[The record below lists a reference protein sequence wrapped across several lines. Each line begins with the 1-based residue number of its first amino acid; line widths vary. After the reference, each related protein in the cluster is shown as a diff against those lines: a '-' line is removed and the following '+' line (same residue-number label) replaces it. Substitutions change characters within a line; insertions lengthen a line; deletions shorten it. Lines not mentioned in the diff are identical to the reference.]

1 MIECEVAHSVR
12 GDDMSFYDFMLAFQ
26 GDATPL
32 GELATFLMNDIDF
45 PRDVIHPSEILA
57 YFHKH
62 TTVDNDMIETVKRAL
77 QLYANSKGLL

>member
-1 MIECEVAHSVR
+1 M
-12 GDDMSFYDFMLAFQ
+12 
-26 GDATPL
+26 
-32 GELATFLMNDIDF
+32 TFLMNDSDF